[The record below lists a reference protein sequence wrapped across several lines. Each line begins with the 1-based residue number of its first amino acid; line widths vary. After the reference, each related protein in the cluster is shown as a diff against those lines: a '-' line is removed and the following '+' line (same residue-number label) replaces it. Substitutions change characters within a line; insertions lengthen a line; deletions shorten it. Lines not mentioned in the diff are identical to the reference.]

1 MNVRDNNLI
10 NNQGDI
16 MSNNKYTKYIVYSK
30 ENCPACVE
38 AKTLLES
45 KGIPFE
51 VKTLGVDFGLLD
63 MYKIAP
69 RQHKSFPMLSVIKDG
84 EEVYFGGNV
93 KLRELLEGE

>member
-1 MNVRDNNLI
+1 
-10 NNQGDI
+10 
-16 MSNNKYTKYIVYSK
+16 MSNNKQIKYIVYSK

-45 KGIPFE
+45 KGIPFG

-69 RQHKSFPMLSVIKDG
+69 RAHKSFPMLSVIEGGEGG

>member
-1 MNVRDNNLI
+1 MSDN
-10 NNQGDI
+10 
-16 MSNNKYTKYIVYSK
+16 KYIVYSK
-30 ENCPACVE
+30 ENCPSCVE

-69 RQHKSFPMLSVIKDG
+69 KNHRTFPMISTIEDG
-84 EEVYFGGNV
+84 EEVYVGGNV
-93 KLRELLEGE
+93 KLRELLGV

>member
-1 MNVRDNNLI
+1 MEK
-10 NNQGDI
+10 I
-16 MSNNKYTKYIVYSK
+16 MNKYVVYSK
-30 ENCPACVE
+30 ENCPSCVE

-51 VKTLGVDFGLLD
+51 VKTLGADFGLLD

-69 RQHKSFPMLSVIKDG
+69 RAHKSFPMISVIEGG

-93 KLRELLEGE
+93 KLRELLGV

>member
-1 MNVRDNNLI
+1 MNKQI
-10 NNQGDI
+10 
-16 MSNNKYTKYIVYSK
+16 KYIVYSK

-38 AKTLLES
+38 AKSLLES

-69 RQHKSFPMLSVIKDG
+69 KNHKSFPMLSVIKDG

-93 KLRELLEGE
+93 KLREALGV

>member
-1 MNVRDNNLI
+1 MN
-10 NNQGDI
+10 
-16 MSNNKYTKYIVYSK
+16 KYIVYSK
-30 ENCPACVE
+30 ENCPSCVE

-69 RQHKSFPMLSVIKDG
+69 RAHRTFPMLSVIDRG
-84 EEVYFGGNV
+84 EELYFGGNV
-93 KLRELLEGE
+93 KLREALGV

>member
-1 MNVRDNNLI
+1 MSDNKQI
-10 NNQGDI
+10 
-16 MSNNKYTKYIVYSK
+16 KYIVYSK

-38 AKTLLES
+38 AKSLLES
-45 KGIPFE
+45 KGISFE

-69 RQHKSFPMLSVIKDG
+69 RNHKSFPMLSAIEDG

-93 KLRELLEGE
+93 KLRELLGV

>member
-1 MNVRDNNLI
+1 
-10 NNQGDI
+10 
-16 MSNNKYTKYIVYSK
+16 MSDNKYTKYIIYSK
-30 ENCPACVE
+30 ENCPACDK

-69 RQHKSFPMLSVIKDG
+69 RAHKSFPMLSVIEDAEGG

-93 KLRELLEGE
+93 KLRELLGV

>member
-1 MNVRDNNLI
+1 MEKIMN
-10 NNQGDI
+10 
-16 MSNNKYTKYIVYSK
+16 KHTKYIVYSK

-69 RQHKSFPMLSVIKDG
+69 RAHKSFPMLSAIKDG

-93 KLRELLEGE
+93 KLRGVLGV

>member
-1 MNVRDNNLI
+1 MSDN
-10 NNQGDI
+10 
-16 MSNNKYTKYIVYSK
+16 KYIVYSK

-69 RQHKSFPMLSVIKDG
+69 RNHKTFPMLSVIEDAEGGK
-84 EEVYFGGNV
+84 EVYFGGNV
-93 KLRELLEGE
+93 KLRELLGV

>member
-1 MNVRDNNLI
+1 
-10 NNQGDI
+10 
-16 MSNNKYTKYIVYSK
+16 MSNNKQIKYIVYSK

-38 AKTLLES
+38 AKALLES

-69 RQHKSFPMLSVIKDG
+69 KHHRTFPMISVIEG
-84 EEVYFGGNV
+84 REEVYFGGNV
-93 KLRELLEGE
+93 KLRELLGV